1 MSWPEFVVDFK
12 TLFVAADWV
21 EAHCVVP
28 DSIDRG
34 QPFELWDWQAWALL
48 NFYRLKDSARPGQL
62 APAFFFRRSQVVL
75 PQKAGKAPYSA
86 AHVCLEGVGP
96 ALFDGWAEG
105 GEVYDCRDHGC
116 GCGWAYE
123 YEPGEAMGRPWPT
136 PLVQITATSEDQ
148 TDNIYDALRPM
159 IDEGPLSVLIPK
171 TGEEFIRLPNNGR
184 IDVVTSNATSRLG
197 QRVTF
202 VPQDETGL
210 WTETN
215 RMFRVADTQRRGLA
229 GMGGRAEETT
239 NAWDPNVDSQAR
251 RTAKNAES
259 MEDIF
264 RLHPQAPR
272 GLKYTVKAD
281 RRKIHR
287 YVYRGSPNVD
297 QDAIEGE
304 AAEILKYDPAQAERF
319 FGNNPIA
326 GVGLAFDRDQWDSLA
341 QPRQVPRNA
350 TITIGVDGASHDDAL
365 AVIATEVKTGYTWP
379 LIILE
384 RPENAPDDYKHD
396 LDAAEGAIVDA
407 DERFQIW
414 RIYGDPQYIA
424 ELIKNLQNRLGKKRV
439 IEWMTYRPRPIAW
452 AVRNFVVEV
461 EDSAF
466 RHDGNPVLAT
476 HIGNAHKMPLT
487 VLDDKERPMHSLCKE
502 HPHSENKI
510 DGAMGCVLAHE
521 ARRDCIADGE
531 WMGNDAQPTEPPKPQ
546 TWQPGRAL
554 DTRTL
559 MPAGPTAPMGSL
571 S

>member
-12 TLFVAADWV
+12 TLFVSADWV

-28 DSIDRG
+28 DSMDRG
-34 QPFELWDWQAWALL
+34 QPFELWDWQAWSLL
-48 NFYRLKDSARPGQL
+48 NFYRLKDSAKPGQL
-62 APAFFFRRSQVVL
+62 APAFHFRRSQVVL

-96 ALFDGWAEG
+96 ALFDGWAVG

-116 GCGWAYE
+116 GCGWVYE

-136 PLVQITATSEDQ
+136 PLIQITATSEDQ

-202 VPQDETGL
+202 VPMDETGL
-210 WTETN
+210 WTDTN
-215 RMFRVADTQRRGLA
+215 KMLRVADTQRRGLA

-264 RLHPQAPR
+264 RLHPRAPS
-272 GLKYTVKAD
+272 GLRYTVKAD

-287 YVYRGSPNVD
+287 YVYQGSPNVD

-304 AAEILKYDPAQAERF
+304 AAEILKYDPGQAERF
-319 FGNNPIA
+319 FGNNPVA
-326 GVGLAFDRDQWDSLA
+326 GIGLAFDVERWKQLRR
-341 QPRQVPRNA
+341 PNRVPKGSV
-350 TITIGVDGASHDDAL
+350 IVIGIDGASHDDAL
-365 AVIATEVKTGYTWP
+365 AVTAVDVKSGYMWP
-379 LIILE
+379 LDIQE

-396 LDAAEGAIVDA
+396 LDAAFGAILDA
-407 DERFQIW
+407 AERFVVW
-414 RIYGDPQYIA
+414 RVYIDPQYIH
-424 ELIKNLQNRLGKKRV
+424 ELVEKLRNRLGKKRV
-439 IEWMTYRPRPIAW
+439 LEWMTYRPRQIAW
-452 AVRNFVVEV
+452 AVRNFTVAI
-461 EDSAF
+461 EDGEAT
-466 RHDGNPVLAT
+466 HDGNPVLER
-476 HIGNAHKMPLT
+476 HIANAHKGPLL
-487 VLDDKERPMHSLCKE
+487 VLDDKERPMHTLVKE

-510 DGAMGCVLAHE
+510 DGAMSGVLAWE
-521 ARRDCIADGE
+521 ARGDALE
-531 WMGNDAQPTEPPKPQ
+531 MGAISLQETAPREEPKPPDVYRADHAPSLVG
-546 TWQPGRAL
+546 TGPRWPGG
-554 DTRTL
+554 D
-559 MPAGPTAPMGSL
+559 ME
-571 S
+571 